1 MATFKYKALT
11 PDGAE
16 MKGVMQAPDEY
27 SAVQRIRQKCPVI
40 QEISQVKETKQGGG
54 GLMSMELGSKEIDG
68 KTLSVMCSQFA
79 IMLRSGQMIGRVMQM
94 VADQTAD
101 KKLKKLLQE
110 CAEDVEQGSTVASAL
125 ERHGEKMLPM
135 TFIETVRAGEMAG
148 TLETSFT
155 KLESYYEKAYKNK
168 QKIKSVMSYPIFV
181 MVVAV
186 IVVIVIM
193 AKVVPSL
200 SATFADLGGELPM
213 ITQVLIGISK
223 FFQRWYIVMIIVI
236 VGLVIG
242 LKIYFGTEK
251 GRLVKGALLLKA
263 PVIGKINIFSGAA
276 QFADTMSTMLSSGL
290 TVNHAVE
297 VTGKVLDNAVLSQEV
312 ASMIPK
318 IEEGRSLGDCMMQL
332 KYFPNNLKEMVAVGE
347 ESGSLDETLMTIADY
362 YYNEQDHATQQA
374 VSKMEPTIMVFLAGF
389 AGFIVLAIYLPM
401 FSMYNLM

>member
-1 MATFKYKALT
+1 MA
-11 PDGAE
+11 
-16 MKGVMQAPDEY
+16 
-27 SAVQRIRQKCPVI
+27 
-40 QEISQVKETKQGGG
+40 
-54 GLMSMELGSKEIDG
+54 GL
-68 KTLSVMCSQFA
+68 
-79 IMLRSGQMIGRVMQM
+79 
-94 VADQTAD
+94 
-101 KKLKKLLQE
+101 KLL
-110 CAEDVEQGSTVASAL
+110 
-125 ERHGEKMLPM
+125 
-135 TFIETVRAGEMAG
+135 
-148 TLETSFT
+148 
-155 KLESYYEKAYKNK
+155 
-168 QKIKSVMSYPIFV
+168 
-181 MVVAV
+181 
-186 IVVIVIM
+186 
-193 AKVVPSL
+193 PSL

>member
-1 MATFKYKALT
+1 MATFKYKAQT
-11 PDGAE
+11 PDGME
-16 MKGVMQAPDEY
+16 MKGVIQAPDEY
-27 SAVQRIRQKCPVI
+27 TAVQRIRQKCPVI
-40 QEISQVKETKQGGG
+40 QEITPVKESGSGG
-54 GLMSMELGSKEIDG
+54 GLLSMELGSKEIDG
-68 KTLSVMCSQFA
+68 KSLSVMCSQFA

-101 KKLKKLLQE
+101 KKLKKLLEQ
-110 CAEDVEQGSTVASAL
+110 CAEDVEEGSSVASAM
-125 ERHGEKMLPM
+125 ERHGAKMLPL
-135 TFIETVRAGEMAG
+135 TFIETVRAGEMSG

-155 KLESYYEKAYKNK
+155 KLEGYYEKSYKNK

-213 ITQVLIGISK
+213 ITKILIGISK
-223 FFQRWYIVMIIVI
+223 FFQKWYIVMIIAI
-236 VGLVIG
+236 VALVIG
-242 LKIYFGTEK
+242 SKLYFGTEK
-251 GRLVKGALLLKA
+251 GKLVKGKLLLKM
-263 PVIGKINIFSGAA
+263 PVLGKINIFSGAA

-297 VTGKVLDNAVLSQEV
+297 VTGKVLDNALLQQEV

-318 IEEGRSLGDCMMQL
+318 IEEGRSLGDCM
-332 KYFPNNLKEMVAVGE
+332 KACKFFPDNLKEMVAVGE
-347 ESGSLDETLMTIADY
+347 ESGSLDETLTTIADY
-362 YYNEQDHATQQA
+362 YYNEQYHATQQA
-374 VSKMEPTIMVFLAGF
+374 VSKLEPTIMVFLAGF

>member
-11 PDGAE
+11 PDGVE

-40 QEISQVKETKQGGG
+40 QEITQVRESNESKSVLNLEI
-54 GLMSMELGSKEIDG
+54 GSKKIDE
-68 KTLSVMCSQFA
+68 KALSVMCSQFA

-94 VADQTAD
+94 VADQTEN
-101 KKLKKLLQE
+101 KQLKKLLE
-110 CAEDVEQGSTVASAL
+110 HCAEDVEQGSTVASAL
-125 ERHGEKMLPM
+125 ERHGGKVLPM

-155 KLESYYEKAYKNK
+155 KLESYYEKSYKNK

-186 IVVIVIM
+186 VVVIVIM
-193 AKVVPSL
+193 AKVVPAL
-200 SATFADLGGELPM
+200 SATFSDLGGELPM
-213 ITQVLIGISK
+213 ITKVLIAISS
-223 FFQRWYIVMIIVI
+223 FFQRWYILMIIVI
-236 VGLVIG
+236 IALVVGLK
-242 LKIYFGTEK
+242 LYFGTEK
-251 GRLVKGALLLKA
+251 GRLVKGKLLLTM
-263 PVIGKINIFSGAA
+263 PVIGKINIFSSAA

-297 VTGKVLDNAVLSQEV
+297 VTGKVLDNALLSEEV
-312 ASMIPK
+312 GAMIPR
-318 IEEGRSLGDCMMQL
+318 IEEGRGLGECMKNSQ
-332 KYFPNNLKEMVAVGE
+332 YFPDNLKEMVSVGE

-374 VSKMEPTIMVFLAGF
+374 VSKLEPTIMVFLAGF

-401 FSMYNLM
+401 FTMYNLM